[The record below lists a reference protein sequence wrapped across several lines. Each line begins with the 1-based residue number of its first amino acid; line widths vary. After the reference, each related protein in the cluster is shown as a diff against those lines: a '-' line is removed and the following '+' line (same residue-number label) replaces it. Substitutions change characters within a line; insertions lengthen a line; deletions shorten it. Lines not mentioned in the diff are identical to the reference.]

1 MHSATLPATAAPKRR
16 ILFIERAF
24 QLRFIAKVTA
34 VIVVGTALTGALLYV
49 LADREFGRAFYSAHY
64 QARSSWELL
73 LPAVLVSSFVAM
85 CLVAATAVVLTLYD
99 SHRIGGPL
107 YRFKQNLEA
116 IGEGDL
122 TLFTRL
128 REKDE
133 LQSLTQVFNQ
143 ATRNLAERVLRIKS
157 ADERLRTLLLEARD
171 SLETGTAPGRERFE
185 GLIAAEEQLRRA
197 LEVFRVDS

>member
-1 MHSATLPATAAPKRR
+1 MADSPTGPQDRKRR

-34 VIVVGTALTGALLYV
+34 VVAAGTALTGGLLYF

-85 CLVAATAVVLTLYD
+85 CLVAGLAVLLTLYD

-107 YRFKQNLEA
+107 YRFRANLRA
-116 IGEGDL
+116 IGQGNL
-122 TLFTRL
+122 CLVTRL
-128 REKDE
+128 REGDE
-133 LQSLTQVFNQ
+133 LQAFTEAMNEM
-143 ATRNLAERVLRIKS
+143 TRGLRS
-157 ADERLRTLLLEARD
+157 RMLEVHRQEDRLRGALEQLREALAGGEEPGPAALAR
-171 SLETGTAPGRERFE
+171 
-185 GLIAAEEQLRRA
+185 AEEIEADLRRA
-197 LEVFRVDS
+197 LGGFRVES